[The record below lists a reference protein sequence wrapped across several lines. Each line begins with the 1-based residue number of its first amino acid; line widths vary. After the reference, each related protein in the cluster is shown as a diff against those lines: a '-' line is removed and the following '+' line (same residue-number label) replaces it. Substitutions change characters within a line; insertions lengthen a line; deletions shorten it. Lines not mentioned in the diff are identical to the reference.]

1 MNDLDESCLSS
12 SSNSEAKMLDV
23 EESASAMLSAS
34 LSDCFRATP
43 TDTFT
48 FFPDR
53 SSVGGAIRPAGKETQ
68 RVSCFI
74 KETKTGLPL
83 NTRKTQQKYHLLPLE
98 WNRIRISHIFIPC
111 IS

>member
-1 MNDLDESCLSS
+1 MNDFDESCLSS
-12 SSNSEAKMLDV
+12 SSNSEAKILDV

-53 SSVGGAIRPAGKETQ
+53 SSVGGAIRPAEKEEKW
-68 RVSCFI
+68 VSFLI
-74 KETKTGLPL
+74 KETKRGLPL
-83 NTRKTQQKYHLLPLE
+83 NTKKTHKKYY
-98 WNRIRISHIFIPC
+98 I
-111 IS
+111 